1 MEGYAIPTCT
11 RLEVRHVNDFPSSSE
26 DEVQVEPDDGHQE
39 LSPHGGPKDLGSTS
53 SSKKVK
59 KRVS

>member
-1 MEGYAIPTCT
+1 MHQAGSAP
-11 RLEVRHVNDFPSSSE
+11 RDFPSSSE
-26 DEVQVEPDDGHQE
+26 DELQVEPDDGHQE
-39 LSPHGGPKDLGSTS
+39 LSSHGGPKDLESTS

>member
-1 MEGYAIPTCT
+1 MHQAGSAP
-11 RLEVRHVNDFPSSSE
+11 RDFPSSSE

-53 SSKKVK
+53 SSKNVK
-59 KRVS
+59 KRVYHRVS